1 MKKAFDA
8 NVSRAKPRVRLGA
21 FGGGGESVAH
31 ESAALDAAVEAIAEQ
46 VARSENNPDLTSALR
61 SRQVARTT
69 RVTASEALQ
78 QAIEA
83 PSAVASPLM
92 SARVVEELTTVYEA
106 RAEVSAPAPVAVMPI
121 EAVKKP
127 VEAPPVMHTRAHAE
141 APATVTEVQAPSAPA
156 EADQGERRERL
167 RERLR
172 AVRENP
178 RPEPLPETVAE
189 AGVLAVERISALQS
203 ELTKS
208 RAMNLALAQDLEAAR
223 RQAER
228 ATEEA
233 RLRMDE
239 ARRLSSEMEGRV
251 KLLSDLERELE
262 SLESERNE
270 ALLALQES
278 RQALEAGASEKLEL
292 HDELLKRD
300 ADLNESLAEEERLAS
315 ELESAQES
323 MSGLR
328 RAADALKGER
338 DTLARQV
345 SDLTRERA
353 ELLEARK
360 ALEAVHRALSQ
371 AALK

>member
-21 FGGGGESVAH
+21 FGGGGESVAQ

-61 SRQVARTT
+61 SRQLARTS
-69 RVTASEALQ
+69 RVTASEALL

-83 PSAVASPLM
+83 PSDAVSSPPT
-92 SARVVEELTTVYEA
+92 ARVIEHTTEIFEA
-106 RAEVSAPAPVAVMPI
+106 RVDQGEPAPVV

-127 VEAPPVMHTRAHAE
+127 VEAPPVMHTRNHAE
-141 APATVTEVQAPSAPA
+141 APATVTEVQAPPSAPV
-156 EADQGERRERL
+156 ELEQGERRERL

-278 RQALEAGASEKLEL
+278 RQALDAGAGEKVEL
-292 HDELLKRD
+292 QNELLKRD